1 MAVLIELQNTGDSS
15 PGAEIQAPVEAPPE
29 RQAGRLAVSIVGSRA
44 SDGWEMKVLGP
55 NGFERTYTLVGGAGE
70 HHPLAIANVLLR
82 LVPATMP

>member
-1 MAVLIELQNTGDSS
+1 M
-15 PGAEIQAPVEAPPE
+15 
-29 RQAGRLAVSIVGSRA
+29 SIVGSRA